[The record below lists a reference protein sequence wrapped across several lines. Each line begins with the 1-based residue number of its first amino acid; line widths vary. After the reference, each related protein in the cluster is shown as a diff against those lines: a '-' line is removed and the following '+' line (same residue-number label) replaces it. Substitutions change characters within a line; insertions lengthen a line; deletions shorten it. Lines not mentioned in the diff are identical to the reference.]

1 MSGLGRAAV
10 IAVAAFAAACGQ
22 KGPPLAPLHLIP
34 ASPANV
40 VISRVAGEARL
51 RFDVPSTNLNGPGP
65 VAIDRVEIYAATV
78 AAGAAK
84 PSNRELLSAKYRV
97 GTIPVKPPPVEGEA
111 PVENAPPDN
120 RPAAGEHATF
130 VEALSEEKLRPVFTT
145 PAKPVTAAAAPSAPP
160 APTAPAGANAAAP
173 AAVTP
178 GAAAPAAP
186 APGAAPPA
194 TVPPTTA
201 PLVGAP
207 QTAAPPA
214 AVTPDVQVPGTL
226 LPIPAL
232 PPVAAPPV
240 ADTPKYAVRV
250 YAVRGLTK
258 SGRPGQPA
266 ARVELPVIAPPP
278 APAAPAATPT
288 ETAVVL
294 TWLPPVAEG
303 AVAFNVYKAG
313 GVDPINAAP
322 ISEPKYERTGVEF
335 GTEECFVVR
344 ALQKVGA
351 ISLESDLSP
360 GVCVTPRDTFP
371 PAAPKGL
378 SAVAGQGTMNLSWDA
393 NTDRDLAGYLVLRGE
408 APGDTLRPLTPA
420 PIAATSYEDK
430 SVRPGV
436 RYVYAIV
443 AVDKASPPNT
453 SAQSTRVEETAR

>member
-10 IAVAAFAAACGQ
+10 IAIAALAAACGQ

-40 VISRVAGEARL
+40 VLSRVGSEARL

-97 GTIPVKPPPVEGEA
+97 GTISVKPPPAEGEA

-120 RPAAGEHATF
+120 RPAAGERATF
-130 VEALSEEKLRPVFTT
+130 VEALSEEKLRPVFTAAAIKPAT
-145 PAKPVTAAAAPSAPP
+145 PAAAPGVAPV
-160 APTAPAGANAAAP
+160 PTAAPGASAAAP
-173 AAVTP
+173 AAAAP
-178 GAAAPAAP
+178 GAAVPAAPLPGAAPAATT
-186 APGAAPPA
+186 PPA
-194 TVPPTTA
+194 
-201 PLVGAP
+201 AP
-207 QTAAPPA
+207 QTAAPAA
-214 AVTPDVQVPGTL
+214 AVTPDAQLPGTPLPVPG
-226 LPIPAL
+226 L
-232 PPVAAPPV
+232 PPAATPPV

-258 SGRPGQPA
+258 SGRAGQPA
-266 ARVELPVIAPPP
+266 ARVELPVIDPPSAPG
-278 APAAPAATPT
+278 APAAAAT
-288 ETAVVL
+288 EAAVVL
-294 TWLPPVAEG
+294 TWLPPVAAG
-303 AVAFNVYKAG
+303 TVAFNVYKAG
-313 GVDPINAAP
+313 GTDPINAAP
-322 ISEPKYERTGVEF
+322 IAEPKYERTGVEF

-351 ISLESDLSP
+351 VSVESELSP
-360 GVCVTPRDTFP
+360 GVCLTPRDTFP

-393 NTDRDLAGYLVLRGE
+393 NTEHDLAGYLVLRGD
-408 APGDTLRPLTPA
+408 APGDTLRPLLPA
-420 PIAATSYEDK
+420 PMTATSYEDK
-430 SVRPGV
+430 TVRPGV

-453 SAQSTRVEETAR
+453 SAQSNRVEETAR